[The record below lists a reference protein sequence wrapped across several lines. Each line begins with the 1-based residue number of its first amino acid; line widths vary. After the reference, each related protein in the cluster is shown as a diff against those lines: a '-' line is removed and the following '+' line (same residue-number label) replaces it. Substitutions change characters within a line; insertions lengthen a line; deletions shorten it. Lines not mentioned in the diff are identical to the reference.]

1 MQTTLAN
8 RPEEDEKPETVVI
21 AGDNYGTMRV
31 VETTERYDPDV
42 PEDEEESK

>member
-1 MQTTLAN
+1 MQTTRVN
-8 RPEEDEKPETVVI
+8 EPEDEKPETVVI

-42 PEDEEESK
+42 PEDEEDVPT